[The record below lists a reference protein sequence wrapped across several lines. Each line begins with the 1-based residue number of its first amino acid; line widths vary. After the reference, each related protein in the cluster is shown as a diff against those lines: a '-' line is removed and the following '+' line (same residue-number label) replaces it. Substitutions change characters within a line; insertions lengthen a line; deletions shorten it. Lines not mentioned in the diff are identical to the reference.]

1 MMFLRR
7 TGSGGAVLMV
17 MCGRD
22 GAFWYGADAARH
34 RRTSSSGAIFMRGP
48 EGSGAENKSIF
59 TVQNDRN
66 EMAKI
71 SGGAKPQVVK
81 LTSQLCVLH
90 ECYLSASRASSL
102 TETG

>member
-48 EGSGAENKSIF
+48 EGSGAENKSVF
-59 TVQNDRN
+59 TVQMTAMKWRKFP
-66 EMAKI
+66 A
-71 SGGAKPQVVK
+71 AQ
-81 LTSQLCVLH
+81 
-90 ECYLSASRASSL
+90 SRKWL
-102 TETG
+102 N